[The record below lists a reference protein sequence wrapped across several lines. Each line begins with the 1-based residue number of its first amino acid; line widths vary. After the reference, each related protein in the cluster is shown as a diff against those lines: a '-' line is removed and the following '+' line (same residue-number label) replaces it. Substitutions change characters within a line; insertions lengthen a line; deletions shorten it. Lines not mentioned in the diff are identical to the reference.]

1 MKKLKLTK
9 AMVSLLVVTSVFALN
24 PIRASAKW
32 IKSEYAEDVLWKYS
46 EGNKYTIG
54 WKLIDGKW
62 YYFDEYGVMS
72 SGTKIGDYYV
82 NLEGVWTHF
91 DYSANNQ
98 KFNSF
103 LDRLY
108 KIEKNDK
115 VANEKANTTYDI
127 TIYASDFAKQ
137 YDTLLNDIYNYLK
150 KVMPENEFKKLQKE
164 EIEWINKKETAIKDD
179 LQRHEGGTI
188 CAYISALDTIPYT
201 HDRIY
206 ELLKYIN

>member
-1 MKKLKLTK
+1 
-9 AMVSLLVVTSVFALN
+9 
-24 PIRASAKW
+24 
-32 IKSEYAEDVLWKYS
+32 
-46 EGNKYTIG
+46 
-54 WKLIDGKW
+54 
-62 YYFDEYGVMS
+62 MS

-188 CAYISALDTIPYT
+188 CAYISALDTIM
-201 HDRIY
+201 
-206 ELLKYIN
+206 